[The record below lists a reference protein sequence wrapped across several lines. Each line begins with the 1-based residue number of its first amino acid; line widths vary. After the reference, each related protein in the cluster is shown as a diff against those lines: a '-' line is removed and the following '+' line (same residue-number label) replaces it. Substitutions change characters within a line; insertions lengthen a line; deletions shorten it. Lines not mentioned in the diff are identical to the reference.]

1 MRISVVLLVTAA
13 VLLLAVG
20 GAIGFLAGRTS
31 VPSPAAVLADLA
43 ETTISPF
50 DTDGFRMP
58 NETVFEDPRTNLLRA
73 LERPVSERNRAV
85 RLAMNAWLAAEGEAA
100 ILASRDD
107 PALADVADRMMRL
120 ALFAYPEI
128 FVDNPALLEGIANS
142 QQMIAMAVSAI
153 AMFDPQAARGLV
165 DTHLSGSMYGDAMLS
180 AVDQIERQTGPPS
193 SRDPRAELQSILSER
208 GMMRRIPRL
217 YELVSRVAADDP
229 LAAAELVDAMPA
241 SSARH
246 AIQALLQVWSQTDPL
261 EAARWLAEKSPQVA
275 TQGLGQLAQLWGQR
289 DFEAA
294 NAYAD
299 TLTGRKRAAYL
310 DGLARATHR
319 LSKGELLAW
328 VSRYE
333 DDPAYPNLI
342 TSAAQRLAQED
353 VGAAMELI
361 EALPENARIASYAS
375 VLPMLA
381 FEDPETAIGLIN
393 DIGNASVRDQL
404 LPMVSGMWAQND
416 AESALDWALD
426 LTRGPARDQALASIS
441 PLLAESD
448 MDRAVDAVDEI
459 DDPEVRK
466 SPVRRLLF
474 MVEGDDEAIRL
485 GRDHG
490 FDRDT
495 VLALREGRRGMLRP
509 GMFAPYP
516 ITSSSGAFVLRT
528 NMALDEDDD
537 DEDE

>member
-1 MRISVVLLVTAA
+1 M
-13 VLLLAVG
+13 
-20 GAIGFLAGRTS
+20 
-31 VPSPAAVLADLA
+31 LADLA
-43 ETTISPF
+43 ETTVSTF
-50 DTDGFRMP
+50 DTDGFRIP
-58 NETVFEDPRTNLLRA
+58 NETLFEDPRVNLLRA
-73 LERPVSERNRAV
+73 LERPASERDRAV

-107 PALADVADRMMRL
+107 PVLADVSDRIMRL

-142 QQMIAMAVSAI
+142 EQMIAMAVSAI
-153 AMFDPQAARGLV
+153 AMVDPEAARGMV

-180 AVDQIERQTGPPS
+180 AVDQIERQAGSPS
-193 SRDPRAELQSILSER
+193 SRNPREELESILSER

-217 YELVSRVAADDP
+217 YELVSRVAVDDP
-229 LAAAELVDAMPA
+229 VAAAGLVDAMPA

-246 AIQALLQVWSQTDPL
+246 AIRPLLQAWSRTDPQ
-261 EAARWLAEKSPQVA
+261 EAFRWLAEKNTQVA
-275 TQGLGQLAQLWGQR
+275 AEGLGQLAQLWGQR
-289 DFEAA
+289 DFDDA

-299 TLTGRKRAAYL
+299 TLTGRKRAAFL
-310 DGLARATHR
+310 DGLASATHR

-342 TSAAQRLAQED
+342 ASAAQRLSQED

-361 EALPENARIASYAS
+361 EALPEEARLASYAS

-381 FEDPETAIGLIN
+381 FQDPEAAMDLID
-393 DIGNASVRDQL
+393 DIGNESVRDQL

-426 LTRGPARDQALASIS
+426 LARGPARDQALASIS
-441 PLLAESD
+441 PLLAELD
-448 MDRAVDAVDEI
+448 MDRAVDAIDEI

-466 SPVRRLLF
+466 SPALQLLSI
-474 MVEGDDEAIRL
+474 VESDDEAIRL
-485 GRDHG
+485 GRDYG
-490 FDRDT
+490 FDRDA
-495 VLALREGRRGMLRP
+495 VLALREGAGGMIRP
-509 GMFAPYP
+509 GIFAPYP
-516 ITSSSGAFVLRT
+516 VTSSAGTLVLRT

-537 DEDE
+537 DDDEDE